1 MVGDDELKSLI
12 ASYPLLMT
20 LSDVA
25 RLLKGEKFPKRGQ
38 RKTVSTRLAREILD
52 EAGVKPVFEQPM
64 VIRTD
69 RETHLPIIGTR
80 ARYQRRDVVMAFF
93 KEMKDKRKDNTKEG
107 QI

>member
-12 ASYPLLMT
+12 SSYPLLMT
-20 LSDVA
+20 LSDAA
-25 RLLKGEKFPKRGQ
+25 RLLNGERFPMRGR
-38 RKTVSTRLAREILD
+38 RKMVSTQLARKVLAG
-52 EAGVKPVFEQPM
+52 AGVKPVFEQSM

-93 KEMKDKRKDNTKEG
+93 KGMKDKRKDNTKEG